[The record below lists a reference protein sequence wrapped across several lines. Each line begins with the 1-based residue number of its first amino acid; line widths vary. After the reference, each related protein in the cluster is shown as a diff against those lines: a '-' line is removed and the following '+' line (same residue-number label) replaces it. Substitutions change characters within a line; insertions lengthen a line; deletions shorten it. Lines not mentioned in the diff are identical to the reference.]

1 MTHLLD
7 VKGLTC
13 PMPILRAKKMLNSL
27 SPGEELEVLATD
39 PGSVKDFD
47 AFCATTGHQL
57 IAADEA
63 DGVYRFVIRKAA

>member
-7 VKGLTC
+7 VKGLAC
-13 PMPILRAKKMLNSL
+13 PLPILRAKKMLNSL

-47 AFCATTGHQL
+47 AFCATTGHL
-57 IAADEA
+57 LVTSDEA
-63 DGVYRFVIRKAA
+63 DGIYRFVIRKAA

>member
-7 VKGLTC
+7 VKGLVC
-13 PMPILRAKKMLNSL
+13 PLPILRAKKMLNSL

-47 AFCATTGHQL
+47 AFCATTGHL
-57 IAADEA
+57 LVTSDEA
-63 DGVYRFVIRKAA
+63 DGIYRFVIRKAA